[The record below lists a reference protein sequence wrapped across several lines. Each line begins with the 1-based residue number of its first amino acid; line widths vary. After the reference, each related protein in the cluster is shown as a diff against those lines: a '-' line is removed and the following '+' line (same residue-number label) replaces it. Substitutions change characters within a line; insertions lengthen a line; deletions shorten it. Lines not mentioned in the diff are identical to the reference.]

1 MSIGLQNINLYLS
14 VVRCLTL
21 SFFLLFLPLISYPSQ
36 LLHTIQTGSFIS
48 VAPAQK
54 QFNSIVQ
61 KLNEKELDNLRI
73 EKIGKF
79 YSVRLGKFKDY
90 TTAEKFLKSIKPRL
104 SGSIV
109 MEAYIK
115 DERIIKLYTALSSV
129 DKQMV
134 KEKSLSS
141 PLPEKIK
148 PRITKK
154 ADKKIKTEI
163 SALAHEKKGDEYVM
177 ANRFLLATEEYRQAI
192 NQGINHPDLY
202 TKLALIFYKT
212 GFVDEAIV
220 EMKKAVDLSP
230 YADVLRIELGVLYL
244 AKDRLEKAKEQF
256 FAVLKINPGFTH
268 AYYYLGEL
276 FLRTGDYDMAWLS
289 VNMAKRHGYKGQNII
304 RKLSA
309 LSKEP
314 DVDPWSKS
322 GEDLYIRQI
331 LVDNHKKAEN
341 IVDRISGGELFED
354 IALEESSGPNATA
367 GGFMGHFSP
376 SEMHPKLAN
385 ALLEREVLAD
395 PVIVETEQGFHIIQR
410 IVPFDFN
417 FWKKL
422 LADSDKPTR

>member
-163 SALAHEKKGDEYVM
+163 SALAHEKKGDKYVM
-177 ANRFLLATEEYRQAI
+177 VNRFLLATEEYRRAI

-202 TKLALIFYKT
+202 MKLALIFYKT

-331 LVDNHKKAEN
+331 LVDNHKKA
-341 IVDRISGGELFED
+341 
-354 IALEESSGPNATA
+354 
-367 GGFMGHFSP
+367 
-376 SEMHPKLAN
+376 
-385 ALLEREVLAD
+385 
-395 PVIVETEQGFHIIQR
+395 
-410 IVPFDFN
+410 
-417 FWKKL
+417 
-422 LADSDKPTR
+422 

>member
-1 MSIGLQNINLYLS
+1 MNIDLQNINLYLS

-21 SFFLLFLPLISYPSQ
+21 SFFLLFLPLISYSSQ
-36 LLHTIQTGSFIS
+36 LFHTIQIGSFIS
-48 VAPAQK
+48 ITPAQK
-54 QFNSIVQ
+54 HFNSIVQ

-90 TTAEKFLKSIKPRL
+90 TTAEKFLKSIKTRL
-104 SGSIV
+104 SGSII
-109 MEAYIK
+109 MEVYIK

-134 KEKSLSS
+134 KEKSLSI
-141 PLPEKIK
+141 PLPDRIK

-163 SALAHEKKGDEYVM
+163 SALAHEKKGDKYVM
-177 ANRFLLATEEYRQAI
+177 VNRFLLATEEYRQAI

-202 TKLALIFYKT
+202 MKLALILYKT

-220 EMKKAVDLSP
+220 EMKKAVNLSP
-230 YADVLRIELGVLYL
+230 YADVLRMELGVLYL
-244 AKDRLEKAKEQF
+244 AKDRFEKAKEQF

-289 VNMAKRHGYKGQNII
+289 VNMAKCYGYKGQNII

-314 DVDPWSKS
+314 DLDPWSKS

-331 LVDNHKKAEN
+331 LVNNYKEAEN

-354 IALEESSGPNATA
+354 IAFEESLGPNATV
-367 GGFMGHFSP
+367 GGFMGHFSL

-395 PVIVETEQGFHIIQR
+395 PVIVETEQGFHIVQR

-422 LADSDKPTR
+422 LADSDRN